1 MGKSPHPWV
10 GVDKEPVSVSDTPE
24 GEWLRRWE
32 GKQPPPHPTGLDT
45 GRSRETPSATSQDAA
60 IC

>member
-1 MGKSPHPWV
+1 MG
-10 GVDKEPVSVSDTPE
+10 GDKEPVSVSDTPE

-32 GKQPPPHPTGLDT
+32 GKQPPPPPSTGLDT